1 MSVMRIM
8 ENKNIRRKAGLL
20 VVVVFLLG
28 TALGGVGMH
37 YWEARAYS
45 NRVVVPTHT
54 EIMQQMTEQ
63 LSLTPDQQTQIS
75 AISDDIRNHMKALQE
90 QTKPQ
95 SVAIRNDGRQ
105 KIRELLTPEQQP
117 KFDEFIHHLD
127 DLRAKAAA
135 QR

>member
-1 MSVMRIM
+1 M
-8 ENKNIRRKAGLL
+8 ENKNVQRKAGIL

-28 TALGGVGMH
+28 AALGGVGMH
-37 YWEARAYS
+37 YWEARAYGH
-45 NRVVVPTHT
+45 RVIVPTHT
-54 EIMQQMTEQ
+54 EIMQQMTDQ
-63 LSLTPDQQTQIS
+63 LSLTPEQQTQIG
-75 AISDDIRNHMKALQE
+75 AISDNIRDRMRQLQE

-95 SVAIRNDGRQ
+95 SDAIRNDGRQ
-105 KIRELLTPEQQP
+105 KIRALLTPEQQP

>member
-1 MSVMRIM
+1 MLVMPIM
-8 ENKNIRRKAGLL
+8 ENNSVERKAGFL
-20 VVVVFLLG
+20 VVIVFLLG
-28 TALGGVGMH
+28 VALGGVGMH
-37 YWEARAYS
+37 FWEARAYGH
-45 NRVVVPTHT
+45 RVIVPTHT

-63 LSLTPDQQTQIS
+63 LSLTPDQQTQIG
-75 AISDDIRNHMKALQE
+75 AISDDIRNHLRAVQD

-95 SVAIRNDGRQ
+95 SDAIRSDGRQ
-105 KIRELLTPEQQP
+105 KIRALLTPDQQP

>member
-1 MSVMRIM
+1 M
-8 ENKNIRRKAGLL
+8 ENKNVQRKAGIL

-28 TALGGVGMH
+28 AALGGVGMH
-37 YWEARAYS
+37 YWEARAYGH
-45 NRVVVPTHT
+45 RVIVPTHA
-54 EIMQQMTEQ
+54 EILQQMTDQ
-63 LSLTPDQQTQIS
+63 LSLTPEQQTQIS
-75 AISDDIRNHMKALQE
+75 AISDNIRDRMRELQD

-95 SVAIRNDGRQ
+95 ADAIRNDGRQ
-105 KIRELLTPEQQP
+105 KIRALLTPEQQP

>member
-1 MSVMRIM
+1 M
-8 ENKNIRRKAGLL
+8 ENKNIQRKAGTL

-37 YWEARAYS
+37 YWEARAYGH
-45 NRVVVPTHT
+45 RVMVPTHT
-54 EIMQQMTEQ
+54 EIMQQMTGQ
-63 LSLTPDQQTQIS
+63 LSLTPEQQTQIG
-75 AISDDIRNHMKALQE
+75 AISDNIRDRMRELQN

-95 SVAIRNDGRQ
+95 ADAIRNDGRQ
-105 KIRELLTPEQQP
+105 KIRALLTPDQQP
-117 KFDEFIHHLD
+117 KFDEFVQHLD

>member
-1 MSVMRIM
+1 M
-8 ENKNIRRKAGLL
+8 ENNSVERKAGFL
-20 VVVVFLLG
+20 VVIVFLLG
-28 TALGGVGMH
+28 VALGGVGMH
-37 YWEARAYS
+37 FWEARAYGH
-45 NRVVVPTHT
+45 RVIVPTHT

-63 LSLTPDQQTQIS
+63 LSLTPDQQTQIG
-75 AISDDIRNHMKALQE
+75 AISDDIRNHLRAVQD

-95 SVAIRNDGRQ
+95 SDAIRSDGRQ
-105 KIRELLTPEQQP
+105 KIRALLTPDQQP